1 MKRLF
6 LVAVERKEP
15 WLRILMINQVFYPD
29 VAATAQHAHDLSRS
43 LVASGHE
50 VSIIASR
57 ALYGQKGAALPAYE
71 AIDGVHVH
79 RVGRSFFGKASIVAR
94 IFDFGYFY
102 LAAAVKAIMLR
113 RHDVS
118 ICFTTP
124 PFIALLGWFL
134 RLFKGTKMVYWVMD
148 LYPDLPV
155 ACGVMREGA
164 WSTKFFEGI
173 NRFCLRRANAVVA
186 LGRCMR
192 DRILAKGIA
201 ERQVQI
207 IGVWTDSEEVKPIPR
222 ESNRYRNEWQVEDR
236 FLVMYS
242 GNFGLGHDV
251 DTFLQATKRLQNDD
265 RIRFAFVGG
274 GKKKSIVENFVNEH
288 GLTNAVLAPYQ
299 PRESLDELLSA
310 ADCHL
315 VSLLVGV
322 EGIMV
327 PCKLFGILA
336 SARPA
341 LFIGS
346 HQSEIAQV
354 IQDDACGS
362 TVDEGDVDALV
373 QAILAYADDPELAQR
388 QGEAGR
394 VALVQKHA
402 TIHRCAAWENLLQ
415 SVVDQTKT
423 EEMGA

>member
-1 MKRLF
+1 MPWF
-6 LVAVERKEP
+6 LVAVERKESA
-15 WLRILMINQVFYPD
+15 LRVLMINQVFYPD

-71 AIDGVHVH
+71 EIDGIKVH
-79 RVGRSFFGKASIVAR
+79 RVGRSFFGKSSILAR
-94 IFDFGYFY
+94 VFDFGYFY
-102 LAAAVKAIMLR
+102 LAATVKAIMLR

-134 RLFKGTKMVYWVMD
+134 RLVKRTKMVYWVMD

-164 WSTKFFEGI
+164 WSTKFFEAI

-192 DRILAKGIA
+192 DRILAKGM
-201 ERQVQI
+201 EQGQVQI

-222 ESNRYRNEWQVEDR
+222 PDNSYRKEWGIEDR

-251 DTFLQATKRLQNDD
+251 DTFLQAAQRLQDDD

-274 GKKKSIVENFVNEH
+274 GKKKSIVEDFVNKH
-288 GLTNAVLAPYQ
+288 QLQNAVLAPYQ

-336 SARPA
+336 AARPA
-341 LFIGS
+341 LFIGAD
-346 HQSEIAQV
+346 QSEISQV

-362 TVDEGDVDALV
+362 TVDEGDVDGLV
-373 QAILAYADDPELAQR
+373 NAILSYADDPDLARR
-388 QGEAGR
+388 QGDAGR
-394 VALVQKHA
+394 NALIEKHA
-402 TIHRCAAWENLLQ
+402 TVHRCAAWEKLLK
-415 SVVDQTKT
+415 SVVGQP
-423 EEMGA
+423 ESEAMGA

>member
-1 MKRLF
+1 M
-6 LVAVERKEP
+6 AVERKERA
-15 WLRILMINQVFYPD
+15 LRVLMINQVFYPD

-71 AIDGVHVH
+71 EIDGIKVH
-79 RVGRSFFGKASIVAR
+79 RVGRSFFGKSSIVAR

-102 LAAAVKAIMLR
+102 LAAAGKVLMLR

-118 ICFTTP
+118 VCFTTP
-124 PFIALLGWFL
+124 PFIALLGWCL
-134 RLFKGTKMVYWVMD
+134 RLMKGTKMVYWVMD

-155 ACGVMREGA
+155 ACGVMREGTF
-164 WSTKFFEGI
+164 STRFFEAI
-173 NRFCLRRANAVVA
+173 NRFCLRKADAVVA

-192 DRILAKGIA
+192 DRILAKGIDKD
-201 ERQVQI
+201 QVQI

-222 ESNRYRNEWQVEDR
+222 EENQYRKEWGIENR

-251 DTFLQATKRLQNDD
+251 DTFLQAAQRLQGDD

-274 GKKKSIVENFVNEH
+274 GKKKSVVEDFVNENQ
-288 GLTNAVLAPYQ
+288 LINSVLAPYQ
-299 PRESLDELLSA
+299 PRENLDELLSA

-336 SARPA
+336 AARPA
-341 LFIGS
+341 LFVGS
-346 HQSEIAQV
+346 ERSEIAKV

-362 TVDEGDVDALV
+362 TVGEGDVDTLV
-373 QAILAYADDPELAQR
+373 RVILAYADDSDLAR
-388 QGEAGR
+388 QQGDAGR
-394 VALVQKHA
+394 NALIEKHA
-402 TIHRCAAWENLLQ
+402 TVHRCAAWEKLLK
-415 SVVDQTKT
+415 SVVGQPKP
-423 EEMGA
+423 EAMGA